1 MLKLK
6 INNVIPTGGWVYTH
20 PSTGFVV
27 TAPTWNDLILRIR
40 KYRIAN
46 GISLGTNFE
55 ETIGSEIC
63 QQQGWSEPNCMQE
76 EPTSLKLRSIRMQD
90 VVGFLKVLKHWLLNN
105 PVFVEPEE
113 AERRAGICATCPYNV
128 DVSGCMGCTNIAG
141 LIFNVTGDRTT
152 SHDLKLRNCQMCGCV
167 NKAQVWVPQETLAQG
182 LTLEIKE
189 SLPEW
194 CWKKQG

>member
-20 PSTGFVV
+20 PNTGFVV

-46 GISLGTNFE
+46 GIPLGTNFE
-55 ETIGSEIC
+55 ENIGSEIC
-63 QQQGWSEPNCMQE
+63 QQQKWPEPICVQE
-76 EPTSLKLRSIRMQD
+76 EPTPLKLRNIGMQD
-90 VVGFLKVLKHWLLNN
+90 IVGFLKVLKHWLLNN

-113 AERRAGICATCPYNV
+113 AERRAGICSTCPYNV

-141 LIFNVTGDRTT
+141 LIFNVTGDRKT
-152 SHDLKLRNCQMCGCV
+152 SYDLKLRNCQMCGCV
-167 NKAQVWVPQETLAQG
+167 NKAQVWVPKETLAQG
-182 LTLEIKE
+182 LTTEIKE

-194 CWKKQG
+194 CWKK

>member
-6 INNVIPTGGWVYTH
+6 ITNVIPTKGWVYKH
-20 PSTGFVV
+20 PNTGFVV

-46 GISLGTNFE
+46 GIPLGTNFE

-63 QQQGWSEPNCMQE
+63 QQQQWSEPSCIQE
-76 EPTSLKLRSIRMQD
+76 EPTPLKLRNINLHD

-113 AERRAGICATCPYNV
+113 AERRAGICSTCPYNV
-128 DVSGCMGCTNIAG
+128 DVQGCMGCTNIAG
-141 LIFNVTGDRTT
+141 LIFNVTGDRKT
-152 SHDLKLRNCQMCGCV
+152 SYDLKLRNCQMCGCV
-167 NKAQVWVPQETLAQG
+167 NKVQVWVPQETLAQG
-182 LTLEIKE
+182 LTTEIRE

-194 CWKKQG
+194 CWKK